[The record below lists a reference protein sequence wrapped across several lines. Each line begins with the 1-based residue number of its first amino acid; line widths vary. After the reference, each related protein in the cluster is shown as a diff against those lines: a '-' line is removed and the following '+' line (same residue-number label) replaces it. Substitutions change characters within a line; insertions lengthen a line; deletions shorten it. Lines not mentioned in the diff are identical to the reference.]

1 MRARQLALRASLLP
15 ALLLVMACLC
25 VSAFAQNGVPRQRVL
40 LLFTHQS
47 DQPAQ
52 AIMEQAIRSTLENGT
67 SAPLEI
73 YSEYLD
79 AVRTPLA
86 DYDRELVVQLD
97 RKYGHKKFDVILVVN
112 PPALKLLLK
121 NRASLF
127 AGVPIVF
134 MVLDRQNLDG
144 LDLGPNV
151 TGVWG
156 DINYRSNLE
165 LALSLHPNT
174 KRVVVISGVSEWDNY
189 WRTRVQKEFQELE
202 SRVEISYLVGLSIA
216 DQKKAL
222 AGLSSNT
229 VVFFMSSTQD
239 SAGNNYGNAEVLREI
254 SPVSAAPIYGSSDAL
269 LGLGIVG
276 GALSSFEALGRNGAQ
291 LGLRVLRG
299 EKAEA
304 IAAHGVAAVPMF
316 DARELQRWG
325 ISEKKLPPGSIIRFK
340 EPSFWELYRGR
351 IIIAVTILALQS
363 IFIGWLLFERKR
375 RQRAKRALD
384 QLNVE
389 LEHRI
394 SARTAALASK
404 SRELET
410 FAYSVAHDLKAPLR
424 GIDGYSRLL
433 LEDHKESL
441 NDEGRLF
448 LETIQS
454 SSAEMTQLIEDLL
467 DYSRLERRELHT
479 GTVELGPL
487 VAAAVQAKK
496 REVGD
501 RKIEFVI
508 DVNGEMVRADQS
520 GLSQSLRNYL
530 DNAIKFTRDVPNPRI
545 EVGSK
550 ETENGCLV
558 WVKDNGVGFDMT
570 YHDRIFD
577 IFQRLNRTEEY
588 PGTGIGL
595 AIVRKAM
602 ERMGGKA
609 WAESETGKGATFY
622 LEIPTT
628 THG

>member
-1 MRARQLALRASLLP
+1 MRARRLALRASLLP
-15 ALLLVMACLC
+15 MLLLAMAWSC
-25 VSAFAQNGVPRQRVL
+25 FAQDNAPRQRVL

-52 AIMEQAIRSTLENGT
+52 VIMEQAIRSTLQNGT

-79 AVRTPLA
+79 AVRAPLE
-86 DYDRELVVQLD
+86 DYERELVVQLE
-97 RKYGHKKFDVILVVN
+97 RKYGRKKFDVILVVN

-121 NRASLF
+121 NRATLF
-127 AGVPIVF
+127 AGSPIVF
-134 MVLDRQNLDG
+134 MVLDHQNLDG
-144 LDLGPNV
+144 LDLGSNV

-156 DINYRSNLE
+156 ENNYRPNFE
-165 LALSLHPNT
+165 LAVSLHPRT
-174 KRVVVISGVSEWDNY
+174 KRVVVISGVSDWDNY
-189 WRTRVQKEFQELE
+189 WRTRVQKELSDFQGKF
-202 SRVEISYLVGLSIA
+202 EISYLVGLSIA

-222 AGLSSNT
+222 SGLPSDT
-229 VVFFMSSTQD
+229 VVLFISSTQD
-239 SAGNNYGNAEVLREI
+239 NAGNNYGNAEVLREI
-254 SPVSAAPIYGSSDAL
+254 SPGSTAPIYGSSDAL
-269 LGLGIVG
+269 LGLGIIG
-276 GALSSFEALGRNGAQ
+276 GELNSFEALGVNGAQ

-299 EKAEA
+299 EKADA

-316 DARELQRWG
+316 DWRELQRWG
-325 ISEKKLPPGSIIRFK
+325 ISEQKLPAGSVVRFK
-340 EPSFWELYRGR
+340 VPSFWELYRGR
-351 IIIAVTILALQS
+351 IIIALTILSLQS
-363 IFIGWLLFERKR
+363 IFIGLLLFERKR

-394 SARTAALASK
+394 TARTAALAAK

-433 LEDHKESL
+433 LEDHKASL
-441 NDEGRLF
+441 NDEGRSF

-467 DYSRLERRELHT
+467 DYSRLERRELQT
-479 GTVELGPL
+479 GPIELRPL
-487 VAAAVQAKK
+487 VDAVVQAKK

-501 RKIEFVI
+501 RAIEFVVN
-508 DVNGEMVRADQS
+508 VNGETVRADQS

-530 DNAIKFTRDVPNPRI
+530 DNAIKFTRDVPNARI
-545 EVGSK
+545 EVGSR
-550 ETENGCLV
+550 ETDDGCVL
-558 WVKDNGVGFDMT
+558 WVKDNGVGFDMI

-577 IFQRLNRTEEY
+577 IFQRLNRNEEY

-622 LEIPTT
+622 LEIPKT

>member
-1 MRARQLALRASLLP
+1 MRARKLVLRTFLLP
-15 ALLLVMACLC
+15 AFLLAMVLSC
-25 VSAFAQNGVPRQRVL
+25 FAQDNAQRQRVL

-52 AIMEQAIRSTLENGT
+52 VIMEQAIRSTLQNGT

-79 AVRTPLA
+79 AVRTPLQ
-86 DYDRELVVQLD
+86 DYERELVVQLE
-97 RKYGHKKFDVILVVN
+97 RKYGRKNFDVILVVN
-112 PPALKLLLK
+112 PPALKLLLG
-121 NRASLF
+121 NRSSLF
-127 AGVPIVF
+127 AGSPIVF
-134 MVLDRQNLDG
+134 MVLDHQNLDG
-144 LDLGPNV
+144 LDLGTNI

-156 DINYRSNLE
+156 DNNYKSNVE
-165 LALSLHPNT
+165 LALSLHPRT

-189 WRTRVQKEFQELE
+189 WRTRVQQEFRELE
-202 SRVEISYLVGLSIA
+202 NKVEISYLVGLSIA
-216 DQKKAL
+216 EQKKAL
-222 AGLSSNT
+222 AGLAT
-229 VVFFMSSTQD
+229 DTIVLFMSSTQD
-239 SAGNNYGNAEVLREI
+239 NAGNNYGNAEVLREI
-254 SPVSAAPIYGSSDAL
+254 SPASRAPIYGSSDAL
-269 LGLGIVG
+269 LGLGIIG
-276 GALSSFEALGRNGAQ
+276 GALNSFEALGVNGAQ
-291 LGLRVLRG
+291 SALRILRG
-299 EKAEA
+299 EKAKA
-304 IAAHGVAAVPMF
+304 IAPHGVPAVPMF
-316 DARELQRWG
+316 DWRELQRWG
-325 ISEKKLPPGSIIRFK
+325 ISEQQLPPGSIVRFK
-340 EPSFWELYRGR
+340 VPSFWELYRGR
-351 IIIAVTILALQS
+351 IIIALTILSLQS

-394 SARTAALASK
+394 TVRTAALAAK

-441 NDEGRLF
+441 NDEGRSF

-479 GTVELGPL
+479 GAIALRPL
-487 VAAAVQAKK
+487 VDAAVQAKK

-501 RKIEFVI
+501 RDIEFVI
-508 DVNGEMVRADQS
+508 DVNGETVRADQS

-530 DNAIKFTRDVPNPRI
+530 DNAIKFTRGVPHARI

-550 ETENGCLV
+550 ETDNGCLL
-558 WVKDNGVGFDMT
+558 WVKDNGVGFDMI

-609 WAESETGKGATFY
+609 WAESEIGKGATFY

>member
-1 MRARQLALRASLLP
+1 MRARKLALRASLLP
-15 ALLLVMACLC
+15 LFLLAIAASCL
-25 VSAFAQNGVPRQRVL
+25 AQDNAPRQRVL

-52 AIMEQAIRSTLENGT
+52 VIMEQAIRSTLQNGT

-79 AVRTPLA
+79 AVRTPLE
-86 DYDRELVVQLD
+86 DYERELVVQME
-97 RKYGHKKFDVILVVN
+97 RKYGRKKFDVILVVN
-112 PPALKLLLK
+112 PPALKLLLR
-121 NRASLF
+121 NRATLF
-127 AGVPIVF
+127 AGSPIVF
-134 MVLDRQNLDG
+134 MVLDHENLDG
-144 LDLGPNV
+144 LDLGSNV

-156 DINYRSNLE
+156 DNNYKSNLE
-165 LALSLHPNT
+165 LALSLHPRT
-174 KRVVVISGVSEWDNY
+174 KRVVVISGVSEWDSY
-189 WRTRVQKEFQELE
+189 WRSRVQKDLQEFE
-202 SRVEISYLVGLSIA
+202 SKFEISHLVGLSIA

-222 AGLSSNT
+222 AGLSPDT
-229 VVFFMSSTQD
+229 VVLFLSSTQD

-254 SPVSAAPIYGSSDAL
+254 SPVSTAPIYGSSDAL
-269 LGLGIVG
+269 LGLGIIG
-276 GALSSFEALGRNGAQ
+276 GALNSFEALGVSGAQ
-291 LGLRVLRG
+291 SGLRVLRG
-299 EKAEA
+299 EKVES
-304 IAAHGVAAVPMF
+304 IAPHEVAAVPMF
-316 DARELQRWG
+316 DWRELQRWG
-325 ISEKKLPPGSIIRFK
+325 ISEQKLPPGSIVRFK
-340 EPSFWELYRGR
+340 VPSFWELYRGR
-351 IIIAVTILALQS
+351 IIIALTILLLQS
-363 IFIGWLLFERKR
+363 MFIGLLLFERKR
-375 RQRAKRALD
+375 RQRANRALD

-389 LEHRI
+389 LEQRI
-394 SARTAALASK
+394 TARTAALASK

-433 LEDHKESL
+433 LEDHQESL
-441 NDEGRLF
+441 NEEARSF
-448 LETIQS
+448 LETINS

-479 GTVELGPL
+479 GPIELRPL
-487 VAAAVQAKK
+487 VDAVVQAKK
-496 REVGD
+496 REIGD
-501 RKIEFVI
+501 RQIEFVI
-508 DVNGEMVRADQS
+508 DVNGEKVRADQS

-530 DNAIKFTRDVPNPRI
+530 DNAIKFTRDVPSARI

-550 ETENGCLV
+550 ETENGCLL
-558 WVKDNGVGFDMT
+558 WVKDNGVGFDMV

-628 THG
+628 TYG

>member
-1 MRARQLALRASLLP
+1 MRARRLALRASLLP
-15 ALLLVMACLC
+15 AFLLAMALSC
-25 VSAFAQNGVPRQRVL
+25 FAQGDAPRQRVL

-52 AIMEQAIRSTLENGT
+52 VIMEQAIRSTLQNGT
-67 SAPLEI
+67 AAPLEI

-79 AVRTPLA
+79 AVRTPLE
-86 DYDRELVVQLD
+86 DYERELVVQLE
-97 RKYGHKKFDVILVVN
+97 RKYGRKKFDVILVVN
-112 PPALKLLLK
+112 PPALELLLK

-127 AGVPIVF
+127 AESPIVF
-134 MVLDRQNLDG
+134 MVLDHQNLDG
-144 LDLGPNV
+144 LDLGSNV

-156 DINYRSNLE
+156 ENNYKSNVD
-165 LALSLHPNT
+165 LALSLHPAT

-189 WRTRVQKEFQELE
+189 WRARVQKEFSGL
-202 SRVEISYLVGLSIA
+202 SRKFEISYLVGLSIA
-216 DQKKAL
+216 EQKKAL
-222 AGLSSNT
+222 AGLSSSD
-229 VVFFMSSTQD
+229 VVLFISSTQD
-239 SAGNNYGNAEVLREI
+239 NAGNNYGNAEVLREI
-254 SPVSAAPIYGSSDAL
+254 SPVSTAPIYGSSDAL
-269 LGLGIVG
+269 LGLGIIG
-276 GALSSFEALGRNGAQ
+276 GELNSFEALGVNGAQ

-299 EKAEA
+299 EKADA

-316 DARELQRWG
+316 DWRELQRWG
-325 ISEKKLPPGSIIRFK
+325 ISEQKLPAGSVVRFK
-340 EPSFWELYRGR
+340 VPSFWELYRGR
-351 IIIAVTILALQS
+351 IIIALTILSLQS
-363 IFIGWLLFERKR
+363 IFIGLLLFERKR

-394 SARTAALASK
+394 TARTAALAAK

-433 LEDHKESL
+433 LEDHKASL
-441 NDEGRLF
+441 NDEGRSF

-479 GTVELGPL
+479 GPIELRSL
-487 VAAAVQAKK
+487 VDAVVQAKK

-501 RKIEFVI
+501 RTIEFVI
-508 DVNGEMVRADQS
+508 NVNGETVRADQS

-530 DNAIKFTRDVPNPRI
+530 DNAIKFTRDVPNARI
-545 EVGSK
+545 EVGSR
-550 ETENGCLV
+550 ETDDGCVL

-577 IFQRLNRTEEY
+577 IFQRLNRNEEY